1 QGQGCHHPHHR
12 QPGRRHQR
20 PADGRRAAPPRT
32 AGLVPGRAPRRHAGR
47 PRLIPRQETDMT
59 ETIEAEVAHIER
71 AYQSGLPVALA
82 QLEELK
88 NIADRLAATCAD
100 PVAVADYLA
109 WKEN

>member
-1 QGQGCHHPHHR
+1 
-12 QPGRRHQR
+12 
-20 PADGRRAAPPRT
+20 
-32 AGLVPGRAPRRHAGR
+32 
-47 PRLIPRQETDMT
+47 MT
-59 ETIEAEVAHIER
+59 ETIEDEVAHIER